1 VIFFRWLAAFV
12 FFLQLPIPLYWFV
25 VHPHVNFWRR
35 HRKAGYAAGLLLS
48 WLPVTLCLI
57 YFRHAIFRADSQ
69 PRPSIAIGLLL
80 IVLEFW
86 IFWQVRKDLGG
97 ARLVGEAELMGSG
110 DIASQ
115 GIYGYLRHPRY
126 AGSFLAILGA
136 CFLAGTKIAWI
147 LAGGWA
153 LLTRLAIAFEEREL
167 RERFGPAFDD
177 YCRRVPRFVPMRL
190 LFRN

>member
-1 VIFFRWLAAFV
+1 MIFFRWLAAFV

-57 YFRHAIFRADSQ
+57 YFRHAIFRPDSP
-69 PRPSIAIGLLL
+69 PRPSIAIGSLL

-86 IFWQVRKDLGG
+86 IFWRVKKDLGG
-97 ARLVGEAELMGSG
+97 ARLVGEAELRGSG

-136 CFLAGTKIAWI
+136 CFLAGTAVAWT
-147 LAGGWA
+147 LAAAWA
-153 LLTRLAIAFEEREL
+153 LLARLAIAFEEREL
-167 RERFGPAFDD
+167 RERFGPAFDE
-177 YCRRVPRFVPMRL
+177 YCQKVPRFVPMRL